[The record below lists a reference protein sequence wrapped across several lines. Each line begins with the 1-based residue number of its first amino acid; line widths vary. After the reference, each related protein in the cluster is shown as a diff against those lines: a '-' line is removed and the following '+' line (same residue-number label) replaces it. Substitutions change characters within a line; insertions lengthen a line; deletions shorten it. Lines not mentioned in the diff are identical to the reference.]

1 MLRRKHRLRLHILV
15 LQNQELA
22 ELVRVDIQ
30 SHRQPV
36 FLELVARAGNL
47 LLRLHERGDWLLL
60 LGLLI
65 VVIN

>member
-1 MLRRKHRLRLHILV
+1 VLRRKHRLVLHILV

-36 FLELVARAGNL
+36 FLELVAGAGNL

>member
-1 MLRRKHRLRLHILV
+1 MLRRKHRLWLHILV

-36 FLELVARAGNL
+36 FLEFVRGAGNL